1 MMYVNQI
8 IMLCTLNLHS
18 AMHQLY
24 LNRTEEKKK
33 RKQGLKETIV
43 HPYSQQHYSQQPEDA
58 SNLSE
63 PISKM

>member
-8 IMLCTLNLHS
+8 IMPCTLNLHS

-24 LNRTEEKKK
+24 LNKTEGKKK
-33 RKQGLKETIV
+33 RKQGLKETTV
-43 HPYSQQHYSQQPEDA
+43 CPYSQQHYSQQPEDG
-58 SNLSE
+58 SNPSE